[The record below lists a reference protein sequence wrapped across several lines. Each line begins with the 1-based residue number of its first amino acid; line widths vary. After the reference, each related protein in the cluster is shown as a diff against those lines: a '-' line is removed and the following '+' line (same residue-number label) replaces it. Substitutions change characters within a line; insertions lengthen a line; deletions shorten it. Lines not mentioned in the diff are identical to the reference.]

1 MKARI
6 LALNL
11 ILVSSPALAI
21 DVSLSG
27 LSAGVVATVIYSL
40 IGIIMASIG
49 FKMVDFLTPG
59 NLADEVANKGN
70 RALAIL
76 AGSMILGVCIIIASA
91 VIG

>member
-1 MKARI
+1 MKLRLI
-6 LALNL
+6 ALSL
-11 ILVSSPALAI
+11 LLCTTPALAA
-21 DVSLSG
+21 DTSVSG
-27 LSAGVVATVIYSL
+27 LTSGIIATVLYSM
-40 IGIIMASIG
+40 IGIIMATIG
-49 FKMVDFLTPG
+49 FKVVDWLTPG